1 MRLAARLVLR
11 LLASVLLAYAAVRVA
26 QHGGGEA
33 ALAIFLS
40 IAAIG
45 TFGMTLI
52 SVGSA
57 VLAWRRGE
65 LREHS

>member
-1 MRLAARLVLR
+1 MRLAGGIVLR
-11 LLASVLLAYAAVRVA
+11 LLASVLLACAAVRVA

-52 SVGSA
+52 SIGSA